1 MDRITKALS
10 SIPGYDGYRDKENR
24 RETDRRV
31 REHIGARLGDLA
43 RDIESVA
50 TELANQRDIQ
60 AVGPVDTVAK
70 AVRHLQDLVATASY
84 GYGGLYSDRNIDQAA
99 LEQLNQFDADLL
111 GRVETLAPL
120 VSGLTAAGSTADRD
134 SALAGIR
141 DALSEIQ
148 SRFEERSFVVETGRP
163 STPSSTTSPL
173 TVLEKEPTKPLLAAV
188 FGLQRGDA
196 ISFDGANFIVDA
208 SIEING
214 DQPMK
219 LFRIDVAP
227 ERWLLANERFGA
239 DLHPGEYTETGDAIV
254 VDGQPLTRHGSGSA
268 PSVVSG
274 LSGTSGQQTV
284 TYRVYGGE
292 SSGGPLALTLQWP
305 AATMRL
311 VGRGISLDDIDV
323 FGKPTVR

>member
-1 MDRITKALS
+1 MDRITNALS

-31 REHIGARLGDLA
+31 RERIATRLGDLA
-43 RDIESVA
+43 RKTESVA
-50 TELANQRDIQ
+50 TGLANQREIQ

-70 AVRHLQDLVATASY
+70 EVRHLQDLVATASY
-84 GYGGLYSDRNIDQAA
+84 GYGGLYSDRNVDAVA

-120 VSGLTAAGSTADRD
+120 VDKLTAASSPADRE
-134 SALAGIR
+134 ATLAAVRG
-141 DALSEIQ
+141 ALSEIQ
-148 SRFEERSFVVETGRP
+148 TRFDERSFVVETGRP
-163 STPSSTTSPL
+163 STPSASTSPL
-173 TVLEKEPTKPLLAAV
+173 TVLEKEPTKRLMPAA
-188 FGLQRGDA
+188 FSLERGDA
-196 ISFDGANFIVDA
+196 ISFEGANFIVDA
-208 SIEING
+208 SIEIKG

-219 LFRIDVAP
+219 LLRIDVAP

-239 DLHPGEYTETGDAIV
+239 DLQRGEFTETGDAIV
-254 VDGQPLTRHGSGSA
+254 VDGQSFTQHGSGSA

-311 VGRGISLDDIDV
+311 VGRGISLEDIEV